1 MEAILA
7 HLRFLRKVS
16 RDGGIIPGD
25 EIDKIDALEDK
36 IFLAQQMICEIRDN
50 KCMKEKNL

>member
-16 RDGGIIPGD
+16 RDGDIIPGD
-25 EIDKIDALEDK
+25 EIDRIDHIEDQ
-36 IFLAQQMICEIRDN
+36 IIQAQQMICEIRSN
-50 KCMKEKNL
+50 KYLQEKNL